1 MATLKEYLTENQG
14 DDFEE
19 YRLIDQIMPMD
30 KWYKDILSVQGQAS
44 FANPNL
50 TRPIANKPRGY
61 ITLKEFFDPKN
72 TGDFDGQAQSY
83 VTNIKDL
90 LTEYGN
96 WEIKDEAC
104 DNTYNWKAPIE
115 DYIDFIRLHLVDPE
129 SHSYDAIDLLLMRCG
144 VNLDPRGNYTNFC
157 GAIFD
162 CSISSDDHYNSAMY
176 FGRIFNVANADITVF
191 NTKTN
196 KYEYWY
202 LSVDASANSDTMTID
217 LMPVDDL
224 YSVFD
229 SEPIEVLSEADYDD
243 LHDVLTE
250 NCNLAP
256 ENRLSIRNL
265 EYCCESIN

>member
-19 YRLIDQIMPMD
+19 YRLIDHIVPMD
-30 KWYKDILSVQGQAS
+30 KWYKDILSVQGQSS

-50 TRPIANKPRGY
+50 TQPIADEPRGY
-61 ITLKEFFDPKN
+61 ITLNEFFDPKN
-72 TGDFDGQAQSY
+72 TGNFDGQAQSY

-96 WEIKDEAC
+96 WEIEDEAC
-104 DNTYNWKAPIE
+104 DNTYNWEAPIE
-115 DYIDFIRLHLVDPE
+115 DYIDFIRLHLVNPE
-129 SHSYDAIDLLLMRCG
+129 SRSYDAIDLLLMRCG
-144 VNLDPRGNYTNFC
+144 VNLDPRGNYTDFC

-176 FGRIFNVANADITVF
+176 FSRIFNVANADITVF

-217 LMPVDDL
+217 LMPVDDS

-229 SEPIEVLSEADYDD
+229 SEPIEALSEADYDD
-243 LHDVLTE
+243 LHDALTE